1 MIDDIVNNFI
11 LNKEVRDYYYP
22 EINSQNIDWK
32 KAEIGLN
39 ILDNILQENIFL
51 DGYFDFQSFYK
62 FGTYIGIIYQYF
74 NILKTNEPLF
84 DNEAFIGKLRWV
96 EIEFIN
102 AYRELFLFKKSD
114 NFPVYKSITKEN
126 TKH

>member
-1 MIDDIVNNFI
+1 VDWRGQKRNLRDITIPINIDFFGQVDDIVNNFI

-62 FGTYIGIIYQYF
+62 FGTYLGTIYQYF
-74 NILKTNEPLF
+74 NILKKN
-84 DNEAFIGKLRWV
+84 
-96 EIEFIN
+96 
-102 AYRELFLFKKSD
+102 
-114 NFPVYKSITKEN
+114 IT
-126 TKH
+126 